1 MLNFDPSVFKAY
13 DIRGIYPA
21 SINEDLVYK
30 IAQGYVEIVKPEGKV
45 AVGMDVRISSPA
57 LKAQVI
63 KGLTDAGIDVVDI
76 GLISTEMLYFAVGNY
91 KLAGGMMVTASHN
104 PKEYNGMKLVK
115 AKAEPISGDNGIYDI
130 RDFCLTPPVPKAGQ
144 AGKSIKSDK
153 KGTVEIKDI
162 MADFAKFMLAFVDTS
177 KIKPTKLT
185 INANFGYEGEV
196 LKAVIEAG
204 NLPLTIVG
212 LNDKPDGTFPK
223 GRPDPFLPENRPEF
237 VELVKSSKSDLG
249 VAWDADADRVF
260 FCTGSGVFVEPYY
273 TNAAMIAYMLGKMP
287 GSTIIYDPR
296 YTWALIDSA
305 TENGGK
311 AVIERVGHSFIKLAM
326 RKTNA
331 FFSGES
337 SGHTYFRDFWF
348 ADSGIIPLLE
358 VLEMTGATGKS
369 LDEILAPYFAKYFIS
384 GEFNSTVADA
394 KAILNKIE
402 AKYSDAEISK
412 LDGLSIEYSDPDA
425 SGRGSDTHSRRSWRA
440 SIRTSNTEPLLRL
453 NVEAKSKEKMEE
465 KRDELLELI
474 RA

>member
-1 MLNFDPSVFKAY
+1 MSTIDPSVFKAY
-13 DIRGIYPA
+13 DIRGLYPE

-30 IAQGYVEIVKPEGKV
+30 VAQGYVEIVKPEGKV
-45 AVGMDVRISSPA
+45 AVGMDVRISSPE
-57 LKAQVI
+57 LKKKVI
-63 KGLTDAGIDVVDI
+63 AGLTDAGIDVVDI
-76 GLISTEMLYFAVGNY
+76 GLISTEMIYFAVGNY
-91 KLAGGMMVTASHN
+91 KYAGGMMVTASHN

-115 AKAEPISGDNGIYDI
+115 AAAEPISGDNGIYDI
-130 RDFCLTPPVPKAGQ
+130 RDYCA

-153 KGTVEIKDI
+153 KGTVETKDI
-162 MADFAKFMLAFVDTS
+162 MADFAQFMIDFVDIS

-196 LKAVIEAG
+196 LKAVIKAG
-204 NLPLTIVG
+204 NLPLEIVG

-237 VELVKSSKSDLG
+237 VELVTSSKSDLG

-273 TNAAMIAYMLGKMP
+273 TNAALIAYMLKKMP

-305 TENGGK
+305 EQNGGK
-311 AVIERVGHSFIKLAM
+311 AIIERVGHSFIKLAM
-326 RKTNA
+326 RKENA

-358 VLEMTGATGKS
+358 VLEIIGASGKS
-369 LDEILAPYFAKYFIS
+369 FDEILAPYFAKYFIS
-384 GEFNSTVADA
+384 GEYNSTVADA
-394 KAILNKIE
+394 KAIMAKIE
-402 AKYSDAEISK
+402 EKYADAQILK
-412 LDGLSIEYSDPDA
+412 LDGLSIEYSD
-425 SGRGSDTHSRRSWRA
+425 WRA

-453 NVEAKSKEKMEE
+453 NVEAKSKEKMAE

-474 RA
+474 RK

>member
-1 MLNFDPSVFKAY
+1 MSVKIDPSVFKAY
-13 DIRGIYPA
+13 DIRGIYPET
-21 SINEDLVYK
+21 INEDLVYK
-30 IAQGYVEIVKPEGKV
+30 IAQGYVDVVKPEGKV
-45 AVGMDVRISSPA
+45 AVGMDVRISSPV

-63 KGLTDAGIDVVDI
+63 AGLTGAGIDVVDI

-91 KLAGGMMVTASHN
+91 NLTGGMTVTASHN
-104 PKEYNGMKLVK
+104 PKEYNGMKMVK

-130 RDFCLTPPVPKAGQ
+130 RDFCV
-144 AGKSIKSDK
+144 AGKKVESDK
-153 KGTVEIKDI
+153 KGSVEKKDI
-162 MADFAKFMLAFVDTS
+162 MADFAKFMVDFVDVS

-185 INANFGYEGEV
+185 INPNFGYEGEV
-196 LKAVIEAG
+196 LKAVIKAG
-204 NLPLTIVG
+204 NLPLEVVG
-212 LNDKPDGTFPK
+212 INDTPDGTFPK

-260 FCTGSGVFVEPYY
+260 FATGSGKFVEPYY
-273 TNAAMIAYMLGKMP
+273 TNAALIAYMLKKMP

-305 TENGGK
+305 VENGGK

-326 RKTNA
+326 RQKDA

-358 VLEMTGATGKS
+358 ILEMLGATGKS
-369 LDEILAPYFAKYFIS
+369 FDEILAPYFAKYFIS

-394 KAILNKIE
+394 KAVMAKIE
-402 AKYSDAEISK
+402 EKHADAEISK
-412 LDGLSIEYSDPDA
+412 LDGLAIEYPD
-425 SGRGSDTHSRRSWRA
+425 WRA

-453 NVEAKSKEKMEE
+453 NVEAKSKEKMEA
-465 KRDELLELI
+465 KRDELLGLI
-474 RA
+474 RS